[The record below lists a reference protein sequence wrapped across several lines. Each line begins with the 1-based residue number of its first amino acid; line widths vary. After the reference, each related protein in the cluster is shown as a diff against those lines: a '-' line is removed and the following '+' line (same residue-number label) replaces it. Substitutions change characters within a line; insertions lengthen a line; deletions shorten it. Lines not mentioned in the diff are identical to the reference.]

1 MKLKK
6 ELIGQVEEW
15 VEDNGLMDFGGATL
29 KEFCAHFG
37 IDRRTYYRWLE
48 NATFANALSHAREKF
63 RDNIENR
70 AARSLIKQAEGYRY
84 TTKKTRAVYV
94 NGGNNQPKIV
104 KQDVTT
110 YDVDVQPNTQAT
122 IFLLTKINPG
132 KWGNAEVMRETPP
145 LVVEVED
152 QETANIVNELM
163 KGGDDEDN

>member
-37 IDRRTYYRWLE
+37 IARRTYYRWLE
-48 NATFANALSHAREKF
+48 NDTFANALTRAREKF

-70 AARSLIKQAEGYRY
+70 AARSLMKQVEGYRH
-84 TTKKTRAVYV
+84 TTTRTNTVYAD
-94 NGGNNQPKIV
+94 NGHGQPMIV
-104 KQDVTT
+104 KQNKFSYETEVS
-110 YDVDVQPNTQAT
+110 PNTQAT
-122 IFLLTKINPG
+122 IFLLTKLNPS
-132 KWGNAEVMRETPP
+132 KWGNAEVTRETPP

-152 QETANIVNELM
+152 QETANLVNELM
-163 KGGDDEDN
+163 KGGDDEDD